1 MVTVSRADL
10 AKLVMLLLGGA
21 VIGFTV
27 ALLRM
32 PLWSGLLLGSVAGV
46 VTAQVANWLL
56 EPDEEIAND

>member
-1 MVTVSRADL
+1 M

>member
-1 MVTVSRADL
+1 MATMSRADM

-27 ALLRM
+27 ALLKV
-32 PLWSGLLLGSVAGV
+32 PLWSGLLLGATAGV
-46 VTAQVANWLL
+46 LTIQVANWLL